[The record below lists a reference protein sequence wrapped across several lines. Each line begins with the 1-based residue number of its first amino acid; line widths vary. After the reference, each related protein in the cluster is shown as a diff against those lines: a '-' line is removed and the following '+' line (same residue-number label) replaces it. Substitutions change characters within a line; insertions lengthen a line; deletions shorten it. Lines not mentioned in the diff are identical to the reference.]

1 MDSDL
6 LFRRVSSV
14 LLSITDDCEKDFDDI
29 CPEIFHPARNPTI
42 LSISSTNL
50 WRISCCFKGFG
61 NFFAPKY

>member
-29 CPEIFHPARNPTI
+29 CPEIFHPR
-42 LSISSTNL
+42 S
-50 WRISCCFKGFG
+50 
-61 NFFAPKY
+61 